1 MKENNKHWDDTD
13 DKLSEK
19 DIKVVI
25 VKKKKKRQTFE
36 VNRKIKNTY
45 QKCNLLKIKNKWKF

>member
-25 VKKKKKRQTFE
+25 VKKKRQTFE
-36 VNRKIKNTY
+36 VNRKRLKTLTKNVTY
-45 QKCNLLKIKNKWKF
+45 WK

>member
-1 MKENNKHWDDTD
+1 MKENNNHWDDTD

-25 VKKKKKRQTFE
+25 VKKKKDRPLKWIERLKTLT
-36 VNRKIKNTY
+36 KNVTY
-45 QKCNLLKIKNKWKF
+45 WK

>member
-1 MKENNKHWDDTD
+1 MERTRKILICMKENNKHWDDTD

-25 VKKKKKRQTFE
+25 VKKKKDRP
-36 VNRKIKNTY
+36 
-45 QKCNLLKIKNKWKF
+45 LKWIERD